1 MPRQEST
8 IDREHWLI
16 DQLNETLLAGAE
28 ELAHFGPYTVSQIRK
43 SLTSME
49 RGGLVQGTRM
59 GATRT
64 KQRRYTLTSS
74 GVDEFKTFFQ
84 REPNWYNCEVGVRD
98 LAARLPMVEQAY
110 SVLPKLVGPDRH
122 LLLDG
127 LREGYIPRLVRF
139 TWLRSGSLHAIAD
152 FEEGLWFVLVWV
164 GLWSSVKV
172 LRDKWN
178 DRLGELDQYRCDWMS
193 GAYVDRD
200 ANPSAWVIVAQD
212 LWAAQVGIEE
222 VAPDESFDRK
232 LVFVDGR
239 DLSRTRGLAP
249 SEDRVTEI
257 TYPREI
263 GKPERTVERLGRSA
277 AMAAAN
283 GKGRHSVF
291 NVVSEYHGCTAA
303 QIRRYLG
310 DAIDDEVGAVLQ
322 GLVDAGLVVRF
333 GRNYFLAPDGSA
345 RAARIDR
352 RSIDDVKES
361 LENFVKEEAGTRN
374 RYGTH
379 DGRVME
385 IAIRLM
391 RHGFPCANGWRT
403 NIHVDGMKT
412 VAPDLAVL
420 VGDGPFG
427 HNWYYLEYERS
438 ATTPQ
443 AVENKLRT
451 YRDFA
456 NRGVHLPFIVVCD
469 TEKAEKLFRDKGRDL
484 NLSTTLYS
492 DVMSGPLTGEATV
505 FRHQGVPVSLH
516 APVDADQLLL
526 WPEIRPRHAFV
537 GRWAPDRKKT
547 STRRKRTKK
556 A

>member
-1 MPRQEST
+1 MRQREST
-8 IDREHWLI
+8 NDREQWLI
-16 DQLNETLLAGAE
+16 NQLNDTPWASAENLAW
-28 ELAHFGPYTVSQIRK
+28 FGPYTVSQVRK
-43 SLTSME
+43 SLTAME
-49 RGGLVQGTRM
+49 HNGLVRGTKM
-59 GATRT
+59 GATRP
-64 KQRRYTLTSS
+64 KQNRYVLTEN
-74 GVDEFKTFFQ
+74 GVSHF
-84 REPNWYNCEVGVRD
+84 REGVKEEPSWYNCQLGVRD

-110 SVLPKLVGPDRH
+110 SVLPKLLGPDRH

-139 TWLRSGSLHAIAD
+139 TWLRSGSLHAIVE

-164 GLWSSVKV
+164 GQWSSVKA

-178 DRLGELDQYRCDWMS
+178 DRLGELDQYRCDSMS
-193 GAYVDRD
+193 GSYVDRD

-212 LWAAQVGIEE
+212 LWAAQMGIEE
-222 VAPDESFDRK
+222 VAPDESCDRK

-239 DLSRTRGLAP
+239 DLSRTRVLVP

-263 GKPERTVERLGRSA
+263 GKPERTVERLEQLAS
-277 AMAAAN
+277 MAAAN

-310 DAIDDEVGAVLQ
+310 DSIDDEVGAVLQ
-322 GLVDAGLVVRF
+322 ELVDAGLVVRF

-352 RSIDDVKES
+352 RPVDDVKKS
-361 LENFVKEEAGTRN
+361 LKNFVKEEDGTRN

-391 RHGFPCANGWRT
+391 RNGFPCANGWRT

-412 VAPDLAVL
+412 VKPDLAVL

-438 ATTPQ
+438 ADT
-443 AVENKLRT
+443 AKAIENKLRT
-451 YRDFA
+451 YHDFA
-456 NRGVHLPFIVVCD
+456 NKGVDLPFIVVCD
-469 TEKAEKLFRDKGRDL
+469 TEKAEELFLEKGKYL
-484 NLSTTLYS
+484 NVITAVYA
-492 DVMSGPLTGEATV
+492 DVMTGLLTGDATV
-505 FRHQGVPVSLH
+505 FRRREGPVSLY
-516 APVDADQLLL
+516 APVDPRELLL

-547 STRRKRTKK
+547 SIRRWTKK